1 MSSYHLQV
9 VSLDGLEF
17 EGDVQKIMLR
27 TIDGDVEILARHTN
41 YCTAIGM
48 GTAKVTMDDGQERK
62 AACIGGMLSVMN
74 GEVRVLP
81 TTWEWSE
88 DIDLDRAIAAK
99 LKAEQTLNDKA
110 IDKEARIRAEA
121 KLYRALVR
129 IGSSGKEKSNLF
141 DN

>member
-1 MSSYHLQV
+1 MSTYHLEV
-9 VSLDGLEF
+9 VSLDGLEY
-17 EGDVQKIMLR
+17 EGDVQKVLLR

-48 GTAKVTMDDGQERK
+48 GTAKVTMADGKERK

-88 DIDLDRAIAAK
+88 DIDIARAKAAK
-99 LKAEQTLNDKA
+99 AKAEERLKDQKL
-110 IDKEARIRAEA
+110 DKEARIRAEA

-129 IGSSGKEKSNLF
+129 IGSSDKE
-141 DN
+141 

>member
-9 VSLDGLEF
+9 VSMDGLDFDGE
-17 EGDVQKIMLR
+17 VQKLLLR

-48 GTAKVTMDDGQERK
+48 GTAKVTMADGSERK

-81 TTWEWSE
+81 TTWEWAE
-88 DIDLDRAIAAK
+88 DIDVERAKAAK
-99 LKAEQTLNDKA
+99 ERAEERLKDKLL
-110 IDKEARIRAEA
+110 DKDARIRAEA

-129 IGSSGKEKSNLF
+129 LGSSGQDHHIN
-141 DN
+141 

>member
-1 MSSYHLQV
+1 MTSYHLQV

-17 EGDVQKIMLR
+17 EGEVQKIMLR

-88 DIDLDRAIAAK
+88 DIDLERAIAAK
-99 LKAEQTLNDKA
+99 LKAEETLNDKA

-121 KLYRALVR
+121 KLYIALVR
-129 IGSSGKEKSNLF
+129 IGSSGKDKSNLF
-141 DN
+141 E

>member
-99 LKAEQTLNDKA
+99 LKAEETLNDKA

-129 IGSSGKEKSNLF
+129 IGSSGKDKSKLF

>member
-1 MSSYHLQV
+1 MSTYHLQV
-9 VSLDGLEF
+9 VSMDGLDF
-17 EGDVQKIMLR
+17 EGEVQKILLR

-129 IGSSGKEKSNLF
+129 IGSSGKDNSNLF
-141 DN
+141 NN